1 VRSSL
6 EPLKKEENRLTEDS
20 QQGHDGSSG
29 GNLSL
34 PAMVL
39 HTEGMSGII
48 AEDMAT
54 I

>member
-1 VRSSL
+1 MLIPNQCAVFSGA
-6 EPLKKEENRLTEDS
+6 P
-20 QQGHDGSSG
+20 DGSSG